1 MMEGEH
7 HHKKQNLNFHHL
19 LILRSATL
27 LKKSV
32 PFHYDPFLIPSL
44 PSVFSLVRQIIE
56 FNNVV

>member
-7 HHKKQNLNFHHL
+7 HHKKQNHNFHHL

-32 PFHYDPFLIPSL
+32 QFHYDPFPIPSL
-44 PSVFSLVRQIIE
+44 PSVLSLVRQIIE